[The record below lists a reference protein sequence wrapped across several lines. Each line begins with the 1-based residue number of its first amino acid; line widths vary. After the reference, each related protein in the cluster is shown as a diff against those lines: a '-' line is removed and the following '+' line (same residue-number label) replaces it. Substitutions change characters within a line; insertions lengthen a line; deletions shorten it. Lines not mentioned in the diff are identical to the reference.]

1 MSVYYILHIYLVTNT
16 RVNIACFQFNVA
28 KKDAKLMN
36 SALEKDSKGKS
47 KVLTGGIK
55 RNAGRW
61 RDSRTHNCR
70 QPLLSAPSGLSATVE
85 KQG

>member
-36 SALEKDSKGKS
+36 SALEKDAKGKRS
-47 KVLTGGIK
+47 
-55 RNAGRW
+55 
-61 RDSRTHNCR
+61 
-70 QPLLSAPSGLSATVE
+70 Q
-85 KQG
+85 KQGVDRWNYKECGEVAR